1 MPSHHLA
8 RVQIDGLDIIG
19 YSVAGEETVVAM
31 PQLDVCFDIGKAP
44 DQIIAI
50 NHVLL
55 THGHMDHAAGIA
67 YYLSQRNFCGMAAG
81 TILAPQNLLGPMR
94 DIINAWS
101 RLDGNPIP
109 ANLVGVKPGDE
120 YRIKPNLFAR
130 VFPTKHSRGSVGFSM
145 IEKRKKLKPEYTG
158 FTGSQIVELKKRGV
172 EIDYPLEIPIA
183 TYLGDTQYVDF
194 SQLQYIAESKI
205 LIAECTFYE
214 GDHSGRASA
223 SFAMSTSLSPTRHNA
238 PPCVK
243 SAKYSK
249 RLCPSTS
256 TPKSPS
262 SWTNVPAAPDHR
274 IHPPSSV
281 IRKNPH
287 SLHASSQGVANPGFA
302 PPWPRSACTSPLRPP
317 WRNKVP
323 RPRTVR
329 VAESHTPNGL
339 RSALY
344 FVSACR

>member
-158 FTGSQIVELKKRGV
+158 LTGSQIVELKKRGV

-214 GDHSGRASA
+214 GDHSGRAEA
-223 SFAMSTSLSPTRHNA
+223 GRHMHIEEFVTLLGQLRNEHII
-238 PPCVK
+238 VTHTTQ
-243 SAKYSK
+243 
-249 RLCPSTS
+249 R
-256 TPKSPS
+256 TPM
-262 SWTNVPAAPDHR
+262 R
-274 IHPPSSV
+274 E
-281 IRKNPH
+281 IRKILKEALPVDKY
-287 SLHASSQGVANPGFA
+287 A
-302 PPWPRSACTSPLRPP
+302 
-317 WRNKVP
+317 KVTLFMDK
-323 RPRTVR
+323 RPRG
-329 VAESHTPNGL
+329 S
-339 RSALY
+339 
-344 FVSACR
+344 